1 MKKLIAML
9 LALAMALSLVACGSG
24 EPAAETTAAPASAA
38 DAVTEAINSVVEE
51 GEVPYI
57 GISIFD
63 YSNNYVGYV
72 RNGIDYY
79 MAEKYPDFQYLMVD
93 GENNQ
98 ATQTERI
105 DTMISKGVN
114 VLCVNPVDSSAGA
127 TILQK
132 AMDAGIAII
141 FFNRMPEMDVLN
153 SYDKCWYVGEDAY
166 SQGVVQADLVAA
178 EWEKNKETW
187 DVNGDGK
194 LQYVLLKGV
203 AGHSNTEDRANGLK
217 DRLTELGVEVVE
229 LAAENADWSTATALS
244 VTETWIGKY
253 GTQIEM
259 VLSSNDAMAMG
270 AVEALKN
277 NGMIG
282 GDHSVPVVGVNALPE
297 AAQLIKDGVMFGSV
311 LTSTYDMATA
321 VIDMAVNAVQG
332 NDILEGTPYTEL
344 EDGKIIR
351 TYGTAITAENIE
363 VGIAGHKI
371 G

>member
-1 MKKLIAML
+1 MKKIIALL
-9 LALAMALSLVACGSG
+9 LALVLAMSLIACSSSKA
-24 EPAAETTAAPASAA
+24 PAAETPAASTT
-38 DAVTEAINSVVEE
+38 DAVAEAVEAVAEE
-51 GEVPYI
+51 GVKPYI
-57 GISIFD
+57 GITIFN
-63 YSNNYVGYV
+63 YSNNYVGYI

-79 MAEKYPDFQYLMVD
+79 MAEKYPDYDYLMVD
-93 GENNQ
+93 GENDQ

-132 AMDAGIAII
+132 AKDAGIAIV
-141 FFNRMPEMDVLN
+141 FFNRMPELEVLQ

-166 SQGVVQADLVAA
+166 SQGAVQGELVAA
-178 EWEKNKETW
+178 EWEKNKEAW
-187 DVNGDGK
+187 DLNGDGK

-217 DRLTELGVEVVE
+217 DKIAELGVEVEE
-229 LAAENADWSTATALS
+229 LASENADWATATALE
-244 VTETWIGKY
+244 VTEAWIGKF

-259 VLSSNDAMAMG
+259 VLSSNDAMALG

-282 GDHSVPVVGVNALPE
+282 GEHSVPVVGVNALPE

-311 LTSTYDMATA
+311 LTSTYELATGT
-321 VIDMAVNAVQG
+321 IDMAVNAVLG
-332 NDILEGTPYTEL
+332 NDILTGTAWTEL
-344 EDGKIIR
+344 EEGKIVR

>member
-1 MKKLIAML
+1 MKKLIALL
-9 LALAMALSLVACGSG
+9 LALVMALSLVACGSKA
-24 EPAAETTAAPASAA
+24 PAADAPAANDAA
-38 DAVTEAINSVVEE
+38 DAVEDAVDAVVDE
-51 GEVPYI
+51 GEVPYL
-57 GISIFD
+57 GITIFN
-63 YSNNYVGYV
+63 YSNNYVGYI

-79 MAEKYPDFQYLMVD
+79 MAEKYPDYKYLMVD
-93 GENNQ
+93 GENDQ

-132 AMDAGIAII
+132 AKDAGIAIV

-166 SQGVVQADLVAA
+166 SQGAVQGELVAT
-178 EWEKNKETW
+178 EWAKNKETW
-187 DVNGDGK
+187 DLNGDGK

-203 AGHSNTEDRANGLK
+203 AGHSNTEDRANGLMDK
-217 DRLTELGVEVVE
+217 LAELGVEVEE
-229 LAAENADWSTATALS
+229 LASENADWATATALE
-244 VTETWIGKY
+244 VTETWIGKF
-253 GTQIEM
+253 GNKIEM
-259 VLSSNDAMAMG
+259 VLSSNDAMALG

-282 GDHSVPVVGVNALPE
+282 GEHSVPVVGVNALPE

-311 LTSTYDMATA
+311 LTSTYDLATGT
-321 VIDMAVNAVQG
+321 VDMAVNAVLG
-332 NDILEGTPYTEL
+332 NDILEGTAWTEL
-344 EDGKIIR
+344 EDGKIVR
-351 TYGTAITAENIE
+351 TYGTAITAENID

>member
-1 MKKLIAML
+1 MKKYIALL
-9 LALAMALSLVACGSG
+9 LALIMVLSMVACGSSNTINDA
-24 EPAAETTAAPASAA
+24 PAAPEASDPVQ
-38 DAVTEAINSVVEE
+38 DAVDAVVGE
-51 GEVPYI
+51 GEKPYI
-57 GISIFD
+57 GITIFN
-63 YSNNYVGYV
+63 YSNNYVGYI
-72 RNGIDYY
+72 RNGIDHY
-79 MAEKYPDFQYLMVD
+79 MAEKYPDYDYLMVD
-93 GENNQ
+93 GENDQ

-127 TILQK
+127 TIVQK
-132 AMDAGIAII
+132 AKDAGIAIV
-141 FFNRMPEMDVLN
+141 FFNRMPELEVLQ

-166 SQGVVQADLVAA
+166 SQGAVQGELVAA
-178 EWEKNKETW
+178 EWEKNKATW

-217 DRLTELGVEVVE
+217 DKLTELGVEVEE
-229 LAAENADWSTATALS
+229 LAAENADWATATALE

-253 GTQIEM
+253 GSQIEM

-282 GDHSVPVVGVNALPE
+282 GEHSVPVVGVNALPE
-297 AAQLIKDGVMFGSV
+297 AAQLIKDGIMFGSV
-311 LTSTYDMATA
+311 LTSTYELATGT
-321 VIDMAVNAVQG
+321 IDMAVNAVLG
-332 NDILEGTPYTEL
+332 NDILEGTAWTEL
-344 EDGKIIR
+344 EEGKIVR
-351 TYGTAITAENIE
+351 TYGTAITAENID

>member
-1 MKKLIAML
+1 MKKLIATL
-9 LALAMALSLVACGSG
+9 LALVMALSLAACGGSS
-24 EPAAETTAAPASAA
+24 ETPDTKAPEAA
-38 DAVTEAINSVVEE
+38 DAVTEAVQTVVED
-51 GEVPYI
+51 GEKPYL
-57 GISIFD
+57 GITIFD

-79 MAEKYPDFQYLMVD
+79 MAEKYPDIEYLMVD

-114 VLCVNPVDSSAGA
+114 VLLVNPVDSSAGA

-132 AMDAGIAII
+132 AKDAGIAII

-166 SQGVVQADLVAA
+166 SQGAVQGELVAGAWEANKA
-178 EWEKNKETW
+178 EW

-203 AGHSNTEDRANGLK
+203 AGHSNTEDRANGLLDK
-217 DRLTELGVEVVE
+217 MTELGVEMEE
-229 LAAENADWSTATALS
+229 LAAENADWSTATALD
-244 VTETWIGKY
+244 VTETWIGKF
-253 GTQIEM
+253 GDQIEM
-259 VLSSNDAMAMG
+259 VMSSNDAMAMG

-282 GDHSVPVVGVNALPE
+282 GERSVPVVGVNALPE
-297 AAQLIKDGVMFGSV
+297 VSQLIKDGVMFGSV

-321 VIDMAVNAVQG
+321 VVDMGINAVLG
-332 NDILEGTPYTEL
+332 NDILEGMNYEL

-351 TYGTAITAENIE
+351 TYGTAITAENVE

>member
-1 MKKLIAML
+1 MKKFIALL
-9 LALAMALSLVACGSG
+9 LALVMTLSLVACGSS
-24 EPAAETTAAPASAA
+24 EPAATEAPAADAA
-38 DAVTEAINSVVEE
+38 DAVTEAIQSVVEE
-51 GEVPYI
+51 GEKPYL
-57 GISIFD
+57 GITIFD

-72 RNGIDYY
+72 RNGIAYY
-79 MAEKYPDFQYLMVD
+79 MAEKYPDIEYLMVD

-132 AMDAGIAII
+132 AKDAGIAIV

-166 SQGVVQADLVAA
+166 SQGAVQGELVAA
-178 EWEKNKETW
+178 EWEKNKESW

-217 DRLTELGVEVVE
+217 DKMAELGVQVEE
-229 LAAENADWSTATALS
+229 LAAENADWSTATALD

-253 GTQIEM
+253 SDQIEM

-282 GDHSVPVVGVNALPE
+282 GEHSVPVVGVNALPE
-297 AAQLIKDGVMFGSV
+297 AAQLIQDGVMFGSV

-321 VIDMAVNAVQG
+321 VIDMAVNAVLG
-332 NDILEGTPYTEL
+332 NDVLEGTVYDEL

-351 TYGTAITAENIE
+351 TYGTAITSENIE